1 MSAHGAKFRKYDKMN
16 YNFLN
21 FIVLPIEL
29 ELMDCKVVST
39 LTWLH
44 VLNYL
49 FVIGAAVSQSNFI
62 ARSLVVH

>member
-1 MSAHGAKFRKYDKMN
+1 MARSLENTTSMN

-44 VLNYL
+44 VLNY
-49 FVIGAAVSQSNFI
+49 
-62 ARSLVVH
+62 